1 MQRMLSEQ
9 KNNAKPML
17 MGGVTGSIPGNNA
30 DFEKPELLDKLEKL
44 TAQNEALNQ
53 ENRMLT
59 ESLE

>member
-9 KNNAKPML
+9 KNNAKPQIL
-17 MGGVTGSIPGNNA
+17 GGGTGSIPGNNA
-30 DFEKPELLDKLEKL
+30 DFEKTEMLDKLEKL
-44 TAQNEALNQ
+44 SAQNEVLNQ

>member
-9 KNNAKPML
+9 KNAKPMF
-17 MGGVTGSIPGNNA
+17 MGGGTGSITGKDA
-30 DFEKPELLDKLEKL
+30 DSEKHEMLDKLEKL
-44 TAQNEALNQ
+44 SAQNEALNQ